1 MRLQALLAL
10 VFTIAAGCAAGH
22 EEARND
28 DPAAAQ
34 RAGLDQSAIDVGLER
49 TRQVAS
55 TCVGQSHGG
64 INFTVR
70 LTIRADGH
78 TVEARVVDG
87 DVADMSVAACIEGA
101 LTSAVFPPF
110 SGPPVTIT
118 VPYYV
123 Q

>member
-1 MRLQALLAL
+1 MRTLLLLGLAL
-10 VFTIAAGCAAGH
+10 AAGCAGGH
-22 EEARND
+22 EETRND

-49 TRQVAS
+49 TRQVAGA
-55 TCVGQSHGG
+55 CVGQSHGG

-70 LTIRADGH
+70 LTIRSDGR
-78 TVEARVVDG
+78 TIEAHVVDG

-101 LTSAVFPPF
+101 LTAAVFPPF

-123 Q
+123 H